1 MDERDE
7 AMLRLSFRVA
17 RAAAEHGNLPF
28 GAVLVDAD
36 GQVVLEAETTTR
48 TDHDPTGHAETNL
61 LRDAGRR
68 FEPEYLAGCT
78 LYSSAEPCV
87 MCAGAAH
94 WVGVG
99 RIVYGLDI
107 IELDAIIAGN
117 PLSRNP
123 LVRAEDVLKA
133 GNVSVR
139 LEGPALVDEAAAVH
153 REFWAASSEADVT
166 GRNRES

>member
-7 AMLRLSFRVA
+7 AMLRLAFRVA
-17 RAAAEHGNLPF
+17 RHSVEHGNLPF
-28 GAVLVDAD
+28 GAVLVDVD
-36 GQVVLEAETTTR
+36 GNVVLEGETTTR
-48 TDHDPTGHAETNL
+48 SEHDPTGHAETNL
-61 LRDAGRR
+61 LREAGRR
-68 FEPEYLAGCT
+68 FGPEYLAACT

-107 IELDAIIAGN
+107 IELDAIISGN

-123 LVRAEDVLKA
+123 LVRAADVLGA

-139 LEGPALVDEAAAVH
+139 LEGPALIEEAAAVH
-153 REFWAASSEADVT
+153 REFWGTTPRA
-166 GRNRES
+166 